1 MSPPLEERESCS
13 CGPTHSEFAGPIEG
27 EAPQGA
33 HSGWAF
39 VGSCRNPTSHTRA
52 WWRRRSLD
60 LALGSKTDGLGLE
73 LMVPLGAG
81 TEGSG
86 LVELQGGG
94 VAETPVRSE
103 ES

>member
-13 CGPTHSEFAGPIEG
+13 CGPTHSEFAGLVEG
-27 EAPQGA
+27 GALQEA

-52 WWRRRSLD
+52 WWRRRSPD
-60 LALGSKTDGLGLE
+60 LALGSKTDGLDLN

-94 VAETPVRSE
+94 VAETPARSE